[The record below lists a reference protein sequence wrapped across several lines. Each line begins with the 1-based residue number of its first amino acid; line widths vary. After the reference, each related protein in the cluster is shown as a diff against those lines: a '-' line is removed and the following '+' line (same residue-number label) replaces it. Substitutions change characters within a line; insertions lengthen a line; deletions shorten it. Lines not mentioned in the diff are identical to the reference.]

1 MCRAFRRIFWFDVGM
16 HDLAGLH
23 GHTPMMAFS
32 GVRSSW
38 LILGL
43 PPLPQQ
49 AEHLVRQHHIAVLAT
64 LQLLSFEDTLR
75 SLRLIDRND
84 PAVTIVAKS
93 HHRTRQIGRTKPD
106 PLGRRR
112 IEIALHLIA

>member
-75 SLRLIDRND
+75 SLRLIDGND
-84 PAVTIVAKS
+84 PAVTIVAKHIIELAKS
-93 HHRTRQIGRTKPD
+93 GERNPIR
-106 PLGRRR
+106 LG
-112 IEIALHLIA
+112 EGALKSLST